1 MRRLAVALA
10 VLLSFATARAASAAD
25 KIAYVDV
32 QRVISE
38 VEEGKA
44 AKNRLRTELD
54 SKRAELDKKQKE
66 LEQLKADYDRQAGV
80 LTEEAKQ
87 QKQKEL
93 QQKFME
99 AQQQANQMQRE
110 LADKEDE
117 TLRGISEKL
126 IAVVNEVSER
136 EGFTYVIKKEALL
149 AAPQAADLTNEVVRR
164 YNARFGGGGAKK
176 EPAAQKP
183 APAQK
188 AAPAQKKQAKAK
200 SKEE

>member
-10 VLLSFATARAASAAD
+10 ISLSLATARAALAAD

-44 AKNRLRTELD
+44 AKNRLRTELE
-54 SKRAELDKKQKE
+54 SKRGELDKKQKE

-99 AQQQANQMQRE
+99 AQQAANQMQRE

-117 TLRGISEKL
+117 TLRSISEKL

-136 EGFTYVIKKEALL
+136 EGFNYVIKKEALL
-149 AAPQAADLTNEVVRR
+149 AAPQAADITNEVVRR
-164 YNARFGGGGAKK
+164 YNARFGGTAPKK
-176 EPAAQKP
+176 EPAAQK
-183 APAQK
+183 
-188 AAPAQKKQAKAK
+188 AAPQKKQAKAK
-200 SKEE
+200 SKDE

>member
-44 AKNRLRTELD
+44 AKSRLRTELE

-99 AQQQANQMQRE
+99 AQQQASQMQRD

-136 EGFTYVIKKEALL
+136 EGFNYVIKKEALL
-149 AAPQAADLTNEVVRR
+149 AAPQAADITNEVVRR
-164 YNARFGGGGAKK
+164 YNARFGGAGKK
-176 EPAAQKP
+176 EPAAQK
-183 APAQK
+183 
-188 AAPAQKKQAKAK
+188 AAPPQKKQAKAK